1 MVIVRPAPFAPAFPV
16 RLVVNIHQPV
26 LAVTAIMLVL
36 AAAMVMLAVI
46 VVVMSVTIVVLAA
59 ARLTARRW
67 RTAATWV
74 AGGRLIE
81 RWHGKSMLAL
91 WRGRCRTANGQAL

>member
-1 MVIVRPAPFAPAFPV
+1 V
-16 RLVVNIHQPV
+16 LV
-26 LAVTAIMLVL
+26 VTAIMLVL

-59 ARLTARRW
+59 AARRW